1 MKTKS
6 SAYDTGRPQAS
17 MCVEKYHGSFKPKE
31 NYFAKGKKKW
41 AKDPNVSP
49 SQVAIG
55 IIRPHSPTNEEV
67 DTVGRE
73 AGRVTPRCP
82 PLRAVSGKKSR

>member
-6 SAYDTGRPQAS
+6 TAYDTGRPQAS

-41 AKDPNVSP
+41 AKDPNVF
-49 SQVAIG
+49 
-55 IIRPHSPTNEEV
+55 T
-67 DTVGRE
+67 
-73 AGRVTPRCP
+73 
-82 PLRAVSGKKSR
+82 